1 MSQAMVLKKNRY
13 MYLILK
19 QISNH
24 YKNKTQN
31 HEKNFFFFKPKVN
44 LFVKA
49 ALLKDLH
56 RLMLI
61 FKVKK

>member
-19 QISNH
+19 EISNH

-31 HEKNFFFFKPKVN
+31 HEKSLLFLKPKVN